1 MLHVLL
7 YLFMGLRRCFL
18 RLPVTLQAHLH
29 GQQRDHDSFED
40 KKTIFDEAVTVD
52 GVVQLSD
59 SDDTKDVMFVL
70 LSR

>member
-1 MLHVLL
+1 M
-7 YLFMGLRRCFL
+7 
-18 RLPVTLQAHLH
+18 TLQAHLH

-52 GVVQLSD
+52 GVVQLSN